1 MEAFVYC
8 WTDKKTNKLYVG
20 SHRGSIDDGYVC
32 SSKYM
37 MEEYNERPEDFSRQ
51 IVAQGSHADMRKFEA
66 VILQAVDA
74 KINENFYNRH
84 NNDGFYF
91 DGWSKGTMTTEHKE
105 NLSKAA
111 KKRIRSKEHIEKL
124 HHGRKN
130 SKNSVEHTAAI
141 VASRVGSKHT
151 EEAKKKMSAAK
162 KANPTSKKNASEA
175 GKISAAKRPE
185 NYRELQS
192 MRSKA
197 AWAKRKEGIVNGD

>member
-1 MEAFVYC
+1 
-8 WTDKKTNKLYVG
+8 
-20 SHRGSIDDGYVC
+20 
-32 SSKYM
+32 M
-37 MEEYNERPEDFSRQ
+37 MREYNERPQDFSRR
-51 IVAQGSHADMRKFEA
+51 IIAQGSHADMRKFEA
-66 VILQAVDA
+66 VILQSVNA
-74 KINENFYNRH
+74 KINEDFYNKH

-91 DGWSKGTMTTEHKE
+91 DGWQKGSMTAEHKE
-105 NLSKAA
+105 NLSEAA

-124 HHGRKN
+124 HQGRKN
-130 SKNSVEHTAAI
+130 SKNSEEHTAAI
-141 VASRVGSKHT
+141 IASRVGSKHT
-151 EEAKKKMSAAK
+151 EEVKKKMSIAK